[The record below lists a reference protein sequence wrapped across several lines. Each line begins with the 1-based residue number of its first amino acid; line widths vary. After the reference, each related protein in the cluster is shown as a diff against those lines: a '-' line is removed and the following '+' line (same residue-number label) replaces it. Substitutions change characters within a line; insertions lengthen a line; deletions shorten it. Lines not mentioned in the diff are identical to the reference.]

1 MNVARQDPTPNS
13 RRPSALWKLGVGSW
27 VLILALSGCGKKGP
41 PLAPFVDIPAAVG
54 QLSARRVGEEVVLT
68 LALPTK
74 NVDESTPVALGRI
87 DVYAYTGRTAPPA
100 TRFPEVARRVATVER
115 TAEGVLP
122 TTMRDLLKADDFL
135 EGPPLPRAAGST
147 AISPAP
153 IVDQSRALRR
163 YYIAI
168 AFSERGRAGPPSA
181 VADIVLTPLPD
192 APPDL
197 KVTYNAEAVT
207 LTWEPSGGIIGFLL
221 ERAPVLS
228 ASPLDDVP
236 PSPEALA
243 SLLPGPTRYNVYRE
257 IPPPPDA
264 AETKEQNTAAAPP
277 VPVNTAPLD
286 GFSFSDPLASDG
298 QRRCYAVSAVR
309 GRTDRTVEGHRSKP
323 VCVIPVDIFPPAAP
337 TGVSPI
343 AVEGAISLVWEANG
357 ERDLQGYFVWRAEEG
372 SETLARIT
380 DDVVKET
387 RYTDQT
393 VKPGVRYVYAVTA
406 VDNRSPE
413 PNVSAE
419 SERVEVT
426 AR

>member
-1 MNVARQDPTPNS
+1 MNVAGQDPTPNAQF
-13 RRPSALWKLGVGSW
+13 PIALWKLGVGSW

-41 PLAPFVDIPAAVG
+41 PLAPLVDIPAAVG

-87 DVYAYTGRTAPPA
+87 DLYAYTGRTAPPA
-100 TRFPEVARRVATVER
+100 TRFPEVAMRVATVER
-115 TAEGVLP
+115 TAEGTLP
-122 TTMRDLLKADDFL
+122 TTLRDALTAGDFV
-135 EGPPLPRAAGST
+135 EGPPLSRPAGSA
-147 AISPAP
+147 AISTAP
-153 IVDQSRALRR
+153 VDQSRALRR

-192 APPDL
+192 APADL
-197 KVTYNAEAVT
+197 QVTYDAEAVT

-221 ERAPVLS
+221 ERAPLLS
-228 ASPLDDVP
+228 ASPLDDVA
-236 PSPEALA
+236 PSQEAVA
-243 SLLPGPTRYNVYRE
+243 SLLSGPTRYNVYRE
-257 IPPPPDA
+257 ILPLPDA
-264 AETKEQNTAAAPP
+264 AEAKEQDAVPGPP
-277 VPVNTAPLD
+277 VPVNTAPVD
-286 GFSFSDPLASDG
+286 GFSFTDPLGNDG

-309 GRTDRTVEGHRSKP
+309 GRTDRTVEGHRSTS
-323 VCVIPVDIFPPAAP
+323 VCVMPVDIFPPSPP

-343 AVEGAISLVWEANG
+343 AVEGAISLVWEANS
-357 ERDLQGYFVWRAEEG
+357 ERDLQGYFVWRGEEG
-372 SETLARIT
+372 SETLTRIT